1 VSDGS
6 AGQETIDLQ
15 TSGDTVPL
23 NVWKHVAICRDGTE
37 IKIFLNGSKKTLVG
51 NPSEGQGAA
60 FIGDIDSTNSFDGE
74 GSGIEIGRVYGS
86 GTPGE
91 HFNGYIDDLRII
103 KGYALYTSNFV
114 APTSPVGTTADIT
127 NTTVDNKFLSS
138 VWSLKDQ
145 NKKISRGEWIR
156 NDANSGSD
164 AKGVTIIGANLETTG
179 HRWYQP
185 PDITQPFFNPSLLQS
200 SSTLS
205 NLNKTITN
213 NSGGGL
219 GANYILNSVTS
230 GKYYIELTFDSNN
243 DASLTVGVVN
253 ANHGAGTTL
262 RHVDDSDAF
271 GRRFGTDGPESAD
284 NINDGDTIGLALDAD
299 SSNLDIYVNNTL
311 QSNMSGSFSVTGAL
325 FFAVEL
331 WDRNAVTL
339 VDVDSYTYTAPSGY
353 VTGWVE

>member
-1 VSDGS
+1 M
-6 AGQETIDLQ
+6 
-15 TSGDTVPL
+15 
-23 NVWKHVAICRDGTE
+23 K
-37 IKIFLNGSKKTLVG
+37 
-51 NPSEGQGAA
+51 
-60 FIGDIDSTNSFDGE
+60 
-74 GSGIEIGRVYGS
+74 
-86 GTPGE
+86 
-91 HFNGYIDDLRII
+91 GYIDDFRIVD
-103 KGYALYTSNFV
+103 GVALYTSNFTP
-114 APTSPVGTTADIT
+114 PTSPVGLAVESGGVTT
-127 NTTVDNKFLSS
+127 TTVDNKFLSS

-145 NKKISRGEWIR
+145 NKKISKGEWIR

-164 AKGVTIIGANLETTG
+164 AKGVNILGANLETTG

-185 PDITQPFFNPSLLQS
+185 PSIYQPFFNPSLLQS

-205 NLNKTITN
+205 NSNKTITN

-230 GKYYIELTFDSNN
+230 GKYYIELTFDSNQ

-253 ANHGAGTTL
+253 ANHGAGTEF
-262 RHVDDSDAF
+262 RNQNDSDAF